1 MALVW
6 DARITQAGVP
16 GRTAG
21 RDQRFDYDV
30 RPAFTAKMSC
40 SRVNPQ
46 AGCNPIKDVG
56 LSVASPVAGATIL
69 TAKLETANCKRQKPR
84 IEDEDKNA
92 DNTKESHGG
101 KGGTRTERIRIHDR
115 Q

>member
-16 GRTAG
+16 GRTAS

-46 AGCNPIKDVG
+46 AGCNPIKDVV
-56 LSVASPVAGATIL
+56 LSFASPVARATIL
-69 TAKLETANCKRQKPR
+69 AAPLDTADGQRPTTRNDDDANTHHKAETRR
-84 IEDEDKNA
+84 VG
-92 DNTKESHGG
+92 KECVC
-101 KGGTRTERIRIHDR
+101 T
-115 Q
+115 